1 LRYIS
6 SMDLLLHHAFDVTPI
21 GKAVLFSTLTDK
33 EREFVLSYSS
43 VIQLRHGARLFSA
56 GERALR
62 FYMLLEGSIR
72 VFQSRE
78 DDRDEELARFRPG
91 DIIGDFDFARQAEYD
106 AHAEALSDSTLIIFP
121 GFGLTLDRISAEK
134 PHAIAQIILGSIL
147 MIANRLK
154 EINKTTAAN
163 MSWVEELR
171 RRAYEDPGTGLWK
184 QSFLSDEIRTILA
197 APTAL
202 IQLKPDR
209 FKVLV
214 DSRGHA
220 VGDEAMVR
228 IAKVLKDAIRGL
240 GRGWPMRFKSNEVGL
255 FVPHCDAAQ
264 AEEIA
269 AAASWLKARVAE
281 GIGPREIGVFVRSQS
296 EIKRASAALEAAAI
310 PFIVLDER
318 ILLEENAAA
327 LSTMHLAK
335 GLEFR
340 AVAVMA
346 CDEDVLPLAERIACI
361 GDESEL
367 AEVQETERH
376 LFYVACT
383 RARDALFISSA
394 GGYSEFLDDLA
405 DI

>member
-1 LRYIS
+1 
-6 SMDLLLHHAFDVTPI
+6 
-21 GKAVLFSTLTDK
+21 
-33 EREFVLSYSS
+33 
-43 VIQLRHGARLFSA
+43 
-56 GERALR
+56 
-62 FYMLLEGSIR
+62 MLLEGSIR

-121 GFGLTLDRISAEK
+121 GFGLTLDQISAEK

-269 AAASWLKARVAE
+269 AKLHAGVAALKPVPAEGESPAFKFSATVVWGAWPGDDEQWESLLQRNYALLLDAWHAGGNRILHCPTAAPSLSAEHPLPSGIPLPAEAAS
-281 GIGPREIGVFVRSQS
+281 
-296 EIKRASAALEAAAI
+296 
-310 PFIVLDER
+310 
-318 ILLEENAAA
+318 
-327 LSTMHLAK
+327 
-335 GLEFR
+335 
-340 AVAVMA
+340 
-346 CDEDVLPLAERIACI
+346 
-361 GDESEL
+361 
-367 AEVQETERH
+367 
-376 LFYVACT
+376 
-383 RARDALFISSA
+383 
-394 GGYSEFLDDLA
+394 
-405 DI
+405 